1 MPLSEDRSDD
11 VGAKETPITFKC
23 DDQFNDWLCAA
34 VGRSEMN
41 RSEFM
46 RKAILMY
53 GNLLSISPEF
63 EAVTVERL
71 QKSPDL
77 VRKIL
82 VILEEI

>member
-1 MPLSEDRSDD
+1 MC
-11 VGAKETPITFKC
+11 AKETPITFKC
-23 DDQFNDWLCAA
+23 DERFNDWLCSA

-46 RKAILMY
+46 RQAIAVY
-53 GNLLSISPEF
+53 GTLLSICPEF

-71 QKSPDL
+71 QKSPAL

-82 VILEEI
+82 VILEEL